1 MKFNHLLNSIQTT
14 HVHFQEVAAK
24 AINRSLTIRNWMIG
38 CYIVEYEQNG
48 VDRAKYG
55 AKLLELISKELPNL
69 KLSTTNLRLCRQFYQ
84 YYPQLSA
91 VVSDELKNNTI
102 QIHQSLTDEFE
113 KINMRIHQSMTDE
126 LQITNNQLDI
136 ISQPPTAKLKST
148 RNTTASSAMGQLRI
162 DRVPGKK
169 IVNNLSFTHIASLL
183 AINDTLRRTFY
194 EVECIKGNWSVREL
208 KRQIDTGYF
217 ERMGFTNNPQKL
229 SRLVQQSAESPI
241 TPADLIKNL
250 YAFEFLDLPQ
260 KAIVKESKVEQK
272 LLDHLE
278 AFLLEMGHGFCLEG
292 RRKRILIGQEYYFVD
307 VVFYHRI
314 LKCHVLIE
322 LKVGKFSYADTGQ
335 LTTYLN
341 YFKAEMMEPGDNPP
355 IGILLVTER
364 DNDGALAKYAIPAGM
379 DQQMFISTYAV
390 QLPTVEEL
398 QQCLAEELRRC
409 ES

>member
-1 MKFNHLLNSIQTT
+1 MKFNHLLNSIETT

-55 AKLLELISKELPNL
+55 AKLLELISKALPAL
-69 KLSTTNLRLCRQFYQ
+69 KLSATNLKLCRQFYQ
-84 YYPQLSA
+84 YYPQ
-91 VVSDELKNNTI
+91 VRTEVSNELKKDDI
-102 QIHQSLTDEFE
+102 QIRQTVTDEFE
-113 KINMRIHQSMTDE
+113 KINMRIRQSLSDE
-126 LQITNNQLDI
+126 FQTTNNQSDTI
-136 ISQPPTAKLKST
+136 KQSSTAKLKGTQKTIDLSVT
-148 RNTTASSAMGQLRI
+148 GQLQI
-162 DRVPGKK
+162 DCVPGKK
-169 IVNNLSFTHIASLL
+169 IINNLSFSHIANLL
-183 AINDTLRRTFY
+183 TINDNLRRTFY

-217 ERMGFTNNPQKL
+217 ERMGFTNDPQKL
-229 SRLVQQSAESPI
+229 SRLVQQSAEKPI

-278 AFLLEMGHGFCLEG
+278 EFLLEMGHGFCLEG
-292 RRKRILIGQEYYFVD
+292 RQKRILIGQEYYFVD

-341 YFKAEMMEPGDNPP
+341 YFKAEMTEPGDNPP

-364 DNDGALAKYAIPAGM
+364 DKDSALAKYAIPAGM

-390 QLPTVEEL
+390 QLPTVEQL
-398 QQCLAEELRRC
+398 QQCLAEELRRHDN
-409 ES
+409 

>member
-1 MKFNHLLNSIQTT
+1 MKFNHLLNSIETT

-55 AKLLELISKELPNL
+55 AKLLELISKALPAL
-69 KLSTTNLRLCRQFYQ
+69 KLSATNLRLCRQFYQ
-84 YYPQLSA
+84 YYPQLNS

-113 KINMRIHQSMTDE
+113 KINMRIHQSLTDE
-126 LQITNNQLDI
+126 LQIANNQLDKTP
-136 ISQPPTAKLKST
+136 QPPTAKLKST
-148 RNTTASSAMGQLRI
+148 QNAIDPSVTGQLQI
-162 DRVPGKK
+162 DRISGQK

-183 AINDTLRRTFY
+183 AISDTLRRTFY

-217 ERMGFTNNPQKL
+217 ERMGFTNDPQKL
-229 SRLVQQSAESPI
+229 SRLVQQSAERPI

-278 AFLLEMGHGFCLEG
+278 EFLLEMGHGFCLEG
-292 RRKRILIGQEYYFVD
+292 RQKRILIGQEYYFVD

-341 YFKAEMMEPGDNPP
+341 YFKAEMTEPGDNPP

-364 DNDGALAKYAIPAGM
+364 DKDSALAKYAIPAGM

-390 QLPTVEEL
+390 QLPTVEQL

-409 ES
+409 DN

>member
-1 MKFNHLLNSIQTT
+1 MQFNHLLNSIETT
-14 HVHFQEVAAK
+14 HIHFQEVAAK

-55 AKLLELISKELPNL
+55 TQLLVHISKGLPDL
-69 KLSTTNLRLCRQFYQ
+69 KLAATTLKLCRRFYQ
-84 YYPQLSA
+84 CYPQIGQ
-91 VVSDELKNNTI
+91 VVSNELKNNAI
-102 QIHQSLTDEFE
+102 QIGRSLTDQF
-113 KINMRIHQSMTDE
+113 QS
-126 LQITNNQLDI
+126 INNQLD
-136 ISQPPTAKLKST
+136 TVC
-148 RNTTASSAMGQLRI
+148 SSPIDQI
-162 DRVPGKK
+162 KTDRVSGKK
-169 IVNNLSFTHIASLL
+169 IVNNLSFTHIACLL
-183 AINDTLRRTFY
+183 TVEDAMRRTFY

-208 KRQIDTGYF
+208 KRQVHTGYF

-229 SRLVQQSAESPI
+229 SRLVQQSVESPI

-260 KAIVKESKVEQK
+260 KAIEKESKVEQK

-278 AFLLEMGHGFCLEG
+278 EFLLEMGHGFCLEG
-292 RRKRILIGQEYYFVD
+292 RQKRILIGQEYYFVD

-364 DNDGALAKYAIPAGM
+364 DKDGALAKYAIPPGM

-398 QQCLAEELRRC
+398 QQCLAAELRRC
-409 ES
+409 EN

>member
-1 MKFNHLLNSIQTT
+1 MKFNHLLNSIETT

-55 AKLLELISKELPNL
+55 AKLLELISNALPAL
-69 KLSTTNLRLCRQFYQ
+69 KLSATNLKLCRQFYQ
-84 YYPQLSA
+84 YYPQ
-91 VVSDELKNNTI
+91 VRTEVSNELKKDDI
-102 QIHQSLTDEFE
+102 QIRQTVTDEFE
-113 KINMRIHQSMTDE
+113 KINMRIRQSLSDE
-126 LQITNNQLDI
+126 SQTLNNQSDTI
-136 ISQPPTAKLKST
+136 KQSSTAKLKGTQKTIDPSVT
-148 RNTTASSAMGQLRI
+148 GQLQI

-169 IVNNLSFTHIASLL
+169 IVNNLSFSHIANLL
-183 AINDTLRRTFY
+183 TINDTLRRTFY

-217 ERMGFTNNPQKL
+217 ERMGFTNDPQKL
-229 SRLVQQSAESPI
+229 SRLIQQSAERPI

-278 AFLLEMGHGFCLEG
+278 EFLLEMGHGFCLEG
-292 RRKRILIGQEYYFVD
+292 RQKRILIGQEYYFVD

-341 YFKAEMMEPGDNPP
+341 YFKAEMTEPGDNPP

-364 DNDGALAKYAIPAGM
+364 DKDSALAKYAIPAGM

-390 QLPTVEEL
+390 QLPTVEQL
-398 QQCLAEELRRC
+398 QQCLAEELRKYDN
-409 ES
+409 